1 MGNEIKNCVCDKYGM
16 EPGDTLYISADW
28 DGGVAFDYIENIQY
42 CPVCG
47 RKLEKWSSP
56 RYKKCNICGSI
67 VSAYVADNFCTCC
80 PDCGAPIEELK
91 EW

>member
-1 MGNEIKNCVCDKYGM
+1 MQNEIKNCVCDNYGM

-47 RKLEKWSSP
+47 RKLEKWSST
-56 RYKKCNICGSI
+56 KKNL
-67 VSAYVADNFCTCC
+67 T
-80 PDCGAPIEELK
+80 IEELK